1 MHERLQGASV
11 SGYTGDVEVGGAFDV
26 RELPGLTITKVA
38 TNPFNNN
45 CYLLRDS
52 ASGDTLLIDA
62 AGDPERL
69 LEALG
74 DGRLVGVVETHGH
87 WDHQQA
93 LVAVVEA
100 TGAPVLATAADAGD
114 LPLTPDRLLDDG
126 DVVIVGSHE
135 LTAITLVGHTAGSV
149 ALHYAPEGGH
159 LFSGDSLFPGGVGNT
174 EQDPLRFG
182 MLLDDV
188 ERKLFGPYPDS
199 TWVYA
204 GHGSDTTLGKERPS
218 LPDWRARGW

>member
-1 MHERLQGASV
+1 M
-11 SGYTGDVEVGGAFDV
+11 SGYTGEVEVGGPFDV

-45 CYLLRDS
+45 CYLLRDT
-52 ASGDTLLIDA
+52 ASGETLLVDA

-114 LPLTPDRLLDDG
+114 LPVPVDRVLDDG
-126 DVVIVGSHE
+126 DVVTVGSHE
-135 LTAITLVGHTAGSV
+135 LTAITLVGHTPGSV
-149 ALHYAPEGGH
+149 ALYYAPEGGH

-182 MLLDDV
+182 RLIDDV
-188 ERKLFGPYPDS
+188 ERKVFGSYPDS

-204 GHGSDTTLGKERPS
+204 GHGSDTTLGAERPS
-218 LPDWRARGW
+218 LPQWRARGW

>member
-1 MHERLQGASV
+1 V
-11 SGYTGDVEVGGAFDV
+11 SGYTGEVEVGGPFDV

-45 CYLLRDS
+45 NYLLRDT
-52 ASGDTLLIDA
+52 ATGETLLVDA

-74 DGRLVGVVETHGH
+74 DGTLVGVVETHGH

-93 LVAVVEA
+93 LVAVVEK
-100 TGAPVLATAADAGD
+100 TGAPVLATAADAAD
-114 LPLTPDRLLDDG
+114 LPLPVDRVLEDG
-126 DVVIVGSHE
+126 DVVTVGSHQ
-135 LTAITLVGHTAGSV
+135 LTAITLVGHTPGSV

-174 EQDPLRFG
+174 EQDPVRFG
-182 MLLDDV
+182 MLIDDV
-188 ERKLFGPYPDS
+188 ERKLFGPLPDT
-199 TWVYA
+199 TWVYP
-204 GHGSDTTLGKERPS
+204 GHGSDTTLGAERPA
-218 LPDWRARGW
+218 LPEWRARGW